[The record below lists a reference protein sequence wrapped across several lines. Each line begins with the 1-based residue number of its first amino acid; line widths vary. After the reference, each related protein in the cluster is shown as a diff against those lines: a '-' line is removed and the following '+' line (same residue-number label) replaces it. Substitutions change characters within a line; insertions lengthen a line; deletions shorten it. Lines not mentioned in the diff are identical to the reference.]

1 MPSDILFTTDE
12 HFMSSNGNKNIFE
25 SQMEFFENQL
35 FPYILENKIKYWI
48 SLGDF
53 NDDRSRIDAYIHQEL
68 KQRFFRW
75 IEDHQIQ
82 FHVLVGNHSTVF
94 KNTLSHH
101 YFKENVNEFKYIRYY
116 DEISVLEID
125 PYIFV
130 MVPWITGSMTDVKLP
145 TGDICCLHGE
155 IKGFN
160 KVKGCECTDGI
171 ELSFFKS
178 FQKILSGH
186 FHNYQEK
193 ENCMYIG
200 NPYQKD
206 FNDFG
211 EQKGFWTL
219 DDSYSF
225 TFHENTICP
234 KFVKIVYSD
243 NKIEVIGD

>member
-1 MPSDILFTTDE
+1 MIAFFTDA
-12 HFMSSNGNKNIFE
+12 HFGTQNSNKEIFETMMKFYETQFFPFLISKNIKE
-25 SQMEFFENQL
+25 V
-35 FPYILENKIKYWI
+35 IH
-48 SLGDF
+48 LGDLM
-53 NDDRSRIDAYIHQEL
+53 NDRAKIDLYLQQEL
-68 KQRFFRW
+68 KQRFFNW
-75 IEDHQIQ
+75 FEKNETKLHL
-82 FHVLVGNHSTVF
+82 LVGNHDLYF

-171 ELSFFKS
+171 ELSFFKA

-186 FHNYQEK
+186 FHLRQQQ
-193 ENCMYIG
+193 ENCIYLG

-211 EQKGFWTL
+211 EHKGFWTL

-225 TFHENTICP
+225 TFHENVVCP

>member
-1 MPSDILFTTDE
+1 MIAFFTDA
-12 HFMSSNGNKNIFE
+12 HFGTQNSNKEIFETMMKFYETQFFPFLISKNIKE
-25 SQMEFFENQL
+25 V
-35 FPYILENKIKYWI
+35 IH
-48 SLGDF
+48 LGDLM
-53 NDDRSRIDAYIHQEL
+53 NDRAKIDLYLQQEL
-68 KQRFFRW
+68 KQRFFNW
-75 IEDHQIQ
+75 FEKNETKLHL
-82 FHVLVGNHSTVF
+82 LVGNHDLYF

-186 FHNYQEK
+186 FHLRQQQ
-193 ENCMYIG
+193 ENCIYLG

-211 EQKGFWTL
+211 EHKGFWTL

-225 TFHENTICP
+225 TFHENVVCP